1 MHAYDG
7 AASSLNSQTDIA
19 YQQIYRLLIRSR
31 PGDGAIWYERTLSD
45 QLAMGRTPVR
55 EALKRLQTEGLLV
68 PASVRGGLVA
78 ARVPS
83 EEVAS
88 IYQVRAALESV
99 AAELAAGRA
108 RRGELSS
115 AQLGEL
121 AQRAEAVRECIT
133 SGDSDGATE
142 ANSAFH
148 RYIAQLAANPYLER
162 PLAQLWSRITLS
174 ALSNLTV
181 DAEWA
186 TMVNADHAQIVRCIS
201 SGDAAGAAEVA
212 RVHIRR
218 AADIYTAHHNESPD
232 NTQQRD
238 ATGAAQSRRSA
249 SAS

>member
-1 MHAYDG
+1 MHAYDEV
-7 AASSLNSQTDIA
+7 ANSLSSQTDIA
-19 YQQIYRLLIRSR
+19 YKQIYKLLIRSR
-31 PGDGAIWYERTLSD
+31 PGDGAVWYERALSD

-83 EEVAS
+83 EEVAG

-121 AQRAEAVRECIT
+121 AHRAEAVRKCIE

-148 RYIAQLAANPYLER
+148 RFIAQLAANPYLER
-162 PLAQLWSRITLS
+162 PLGQLWSRITLS
-174 ALSNLTV
+174 ALSNLVV
-181 DAEWA
+181 DPEWA
-186 TMVNADHAQIVRCIS
+186 TTVNADHAELVRCIS
-201 SGDAAGAAEVA
+201 SGDAAAAAEIA

-218 AADIYTAHHNESPD
+218 AADIYTAHSNREREGDKSRG
-232 NTQQRD
+232 N
-238 ATGAAQSRRSA
+238 AAVGQPLRSR
-249 SAS
+249 

>member
-1 MHAYDG
+1 MYAYDE

-19 YQQIYRLLIRSR
+19 YKQIYSLLIRSR
-31 PGDGAIWYERTLSD
+31 PGDGAIWYERALSD

-83 EEVAS
+83 DAVAS

-108 RRGELSS
+108 HRGELSS
-115 AQLGEL
+115 AQMDEL
-121 AQRAEAVRECIT
+121 AHRADVVRECIA

-162 PLAQLWSRITLS
+162 PLGQLWSRITLS
-174 ALSNLTV
+174 ALSNLVV

-186 TMVNADHAQIVRCIS
+186 TTVNADHAEIVRCIS
-201 SGDAAGAAEVA
+201 AGDAAGAADVA

-218 AADIYTAHHNESPD
+218 AADIYTAHHAADHDGGPE
-232 NTQQRD
+232 RGD
-238 ATGAAQSRRSA
+238 AAPARSRRSA
-249 SAS
+249 